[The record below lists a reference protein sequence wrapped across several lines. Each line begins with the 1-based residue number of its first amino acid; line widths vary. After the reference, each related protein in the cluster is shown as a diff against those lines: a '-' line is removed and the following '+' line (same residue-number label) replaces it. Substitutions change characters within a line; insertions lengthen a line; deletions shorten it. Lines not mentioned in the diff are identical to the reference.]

1 MATELLPR
9 DPGKRKTASVIIDA
23 DNRDKG
29 KRFLLTEMPAYQAER
44 WARKV
49 ISTLARR
56 GVQVPVGAELA
67 GMAALPSLSPLT
79 MMSWI
84 DDDAL
89 IGEVMSCVQAWPEG
103 SPIPRR
109 LVESDTEEIL
119 TLAYLKMEVIALHVG
134 FSMAVVAWTLSPSLA
149 AALNLPR
156 PPALPEA
163 SSTTPMSP
171 TP

>member
-163 SSTTPMSP
+163 SSTTPTSP

>member
-9 DPGKRKTASVIIDA
+9 NNGERKTAMVTIDA
-23 DNRDKG
+23 DNRDHG
-29 KRFLLTEMPAYQAER
+29 KRFFLKEMPANQAER

-49 ISTLARR
+49 VSTLARR
-56 GVQVPVGAELA
+56 GVQVPVGAEMA
-67 GMAALPSLSPLT
+67 GMAALPSFSPLA

-89 IGEVMSCVQAWPEG
+89 IGEIMSCVQAWPEG

-109 LVESDTEEIL
+109 LVENDTEEIL

-156 PPALPEA
+156 PPGLPEA
-163 SSTTPMSP
+163 SSTTQTSP

>member
-9 DPGKRKTASVIIDA
+9 NNGERKTALVTIDA
-23 DNRDKG
+23 ENRDRG
-29 KRFLLTEMPAYQAER
+29 KRFFLKEMPANQAER
-44 WARKV
+44 WAFRV
-49 ISTLARR
+49 VAYLARR

-67 GMAALPSLSPLT
+67 GMAALPSFEMLS

-89 IGEVMSCVQAWPEG
+89 VSEIMSCVQAWPEG

-109 LVESDTEEIL
+109 LVETDTEEIS
-119 TLAYLKMEVIALHVG
+119 TRVYLKMEVIALHVG
-134 FSMAVVAWTLSPSLA
+134 FSLAVVMWTLGPNLA

-156 PPALPEA
+156 PPAPPEG

>member
-29 KRFLLTEMPAYQAER
+29 KRFLLTEMSAYQAER

-56 GVQVPVGAELA
+56 GVQVPVGTELA
-67 GMAALPSLSPLT
+67 GMAAFPSLTPLT

-89 IGEVMSCVQAWPEG
+89 IGEIMSCVHAWPEG

-163 SSTTPMSP
+163 SSTIQTSP